1 MSGEEK
7 RGSQSRDFATV
18 TEAQVELYQVL
29 KAHKLELLE
38 DRRGVSARDEET
50 LDRRIE
56 AVQRLLEWLE
66 QELEIEPTGPTRR

>member
-7 RGSQSRDFATV
+7 RGS
-18 TEAQVELYQVL
+18 TEARVELYQVL
-29 KAHKLELLE
+29 KAHKLELE
-38 DRRGVSARDEET
+38 DRRGVSARDEEI

-56 AVQRLLEWLE
+56 AVQLLIEWLE